1 MEVKMLKKTFFKGMK
16 LAEGDIVDVE
26 EDIAERWRRNK
37 VAATKKSASKGS
49 NKKTTTE
56 KQQEVEV
63 VENANVPEVSEQ

>member
-1 MEVKMLKKTFFKGMK
+1 MK